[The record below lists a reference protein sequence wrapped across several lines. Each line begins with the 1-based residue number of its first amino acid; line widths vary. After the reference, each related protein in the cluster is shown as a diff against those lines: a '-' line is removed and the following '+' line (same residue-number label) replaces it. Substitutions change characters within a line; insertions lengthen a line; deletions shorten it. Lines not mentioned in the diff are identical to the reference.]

1 MHKELKIIGGIKLK
15 MEFVVITGMSGA
27 GKSQVANYLEDYGYF
42 CIDNM
47 PPALIPKFAEIISH
61 SDEQINK
68 IALVIDV
75 RGRELLNDFFPALD
89 NHKDLGFNYKIL
101 FLEASDNTLIKRYKE
116 TRRTHPLAPSG
127 RVLDGINE
135 ERQVLQEIKKRADH
149 IIDTSNLLPSQLK
162 EEINNIFMKGREF
175 KGMVIDIITFGFKYG
190 IPIDCDLIFDVRFL
204 PNPYYIPSM
213 KKLTGKDEQVKEFV
227 LKNKLTNIFFD
238 KVLDLLDFLIPN
250 YIKEGKTQLVIG
262 IGCTG
267 GRHRSVV
274 IGDFIYQ
281 TLYSKQHSVII
292 EHRDITK
299 DEKDDV
305 E

>member
-1 MHKELKIIGGIKLK
+1 MH
-15 MEFVVITGMSGA
+15 
-27 GKSQVANYLEDYGYF
+27 
-42 CIDNM
+42 
-47 PPALIPKFAEIISH
+47 
-61 SDEQINK
+61 
-68 IALVIDV
+68 
-75 RGRELLNDFFPALD
+75 
-89 NHKDLGFNYKIL
+89 YKIL

-213 KKLTGKDEQVKEFV
+213 KKLTGKDEQVKEYV
-227 LKNKLTNIFFD
+227 LKNKLTNSFFD

-281 TLYSKQHSVII
+281 TLYSKQYSVII
-292 EHRDITK
+292 EHRDIAK
-299 DEKDDV
+299 DEKDDA

>member
-1 MHKELKIIGGIKLK
+1 

-89 NHKDLGFNYKIL
+89 NLKDLGFNYKIL

-292 EHRDITK
+292 EHRDIAK
-299 DEKDDV
+299 DEKDDA

>member
-89 NHKDLGFNYKIL
+89 NLKDLGFNYKIL

-292 EHRDITK
+292 EHRDIAK
-299 DEKDDV
+299 DEKDDA

>member
-89 NHKDLGFNYKIL
+89 NLKDLGFNYKIL

-292 EHRDITK
+292 EHRDIAK

>member
-89 NHKDLGFNYKIL
+89 NLKDLGFNYKIL